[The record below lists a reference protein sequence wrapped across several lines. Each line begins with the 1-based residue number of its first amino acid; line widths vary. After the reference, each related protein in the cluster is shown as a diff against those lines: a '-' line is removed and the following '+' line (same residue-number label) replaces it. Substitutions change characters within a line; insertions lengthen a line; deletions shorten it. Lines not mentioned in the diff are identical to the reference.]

1 MVISVELAKAQ
12 AQLVIKGAERVR
24 LSTFGVAVPV
34 LEAAAAGLEPGGQGG
49 LNQESGFGFCVK
61 NLRSPVGG

>member
-1 MVISVELAKAQ
+1 MVMSVALAKAQ

-34 LEAAAAGLEPGGQGG
+34 LEEAAAGLEPGGQGG
-49 LNQESGFGFCVK
+49 LN
-61 NLRSPVGG
+61 